1 MDRASVIARSRSV
14 CRTAL
19 SGPGNG
25 HGIAFCA
32 QCDPRVGARHLLQW
46 PVHGRIRRPVDR
58 GEAGAYCWSSA
69 ASPVPPWLIVNGKS
83 FSRSHRAFFVSGADV
98 LTAGLKAAVS
108 GMGLAIEAA
117 EYLIA

>member
-1 MDRASVIARSRSV
+1 
-14 CRTAL
+14 
-19 SGPGNG
+19 
-25 HGIAFCA
+25 
-32 QCDPRVGARHLLQW
+32 
-46 PVHGRIRRPVDR
+46 
-58 GEAGAYCWSSA
+58 
-69 ASPVPPWLIVNGKS
+69 VNGKS